1 MPTIATMPTYL
12 DTAKIQ
18 KLNRLILSRPALRN
32 LGVDVGD
39 KVEVFFDEASRCL
52 LIKPLQSHPSRVAV
66 DGDAS
71 PSKRIR
77 RKS

>member
-1 MPTIATMPTYL
+1 MPTYL

-39 KVEVFFDEASRCL
+39 KVEIFFDEASHCL
-52 LIKPLQSHPSRVAV
+52 MIKPLPPNSSQAAV
-66 DGDAS
+66 DSDAPPPKKIRIKS
-71 PSKRIR
+71 PQRID
-77 RKS
+77 